1 MHRPRLV
8 FFGNERLATGV
19 TTTAPTL
26 QALVEADYEVMAVVS
41 NFTAGTSRNAREL
54 EIEKVAKDHDIPVL
68 LPHKPADIL
77 DQLQSFK
84 AELGVLVAYG
94 RIIPQ
99 EIIDVFPRGIV
110 NIHPSLLPQYRGP
123 TPIETAI
130 LDGLEETGVSLMAL
144 AAKMDAGPV
153 FAQQKLAISGQSDK
167 QTLADNLGGLGSQM
181 LIDSLPAILDGS
193 AVPTPQKD
201 SAASYTKLLS
211 KEDGQLGWGE
221 PAELIERTVR
231 AFAGWPKARAIIF
244 GKDVVLAKTRIA
256 KDETDGALVMKAN
269 PGYLEILELVAPS
282 GRTMSGA
289 EFIRG
294 YKK

>member
-1 MHRPRLV
+1 MHKSRLV

-153 FAQQKLAISGQSDK
+153 FAQHKLAISGQPDK
-167 QTLADNLGGLGSQM
+167 QTLADNLLRLGSQM

-201 SAASYTKLLS
+201 SAASYTRLLS
-211 KEDGQLGWGE
+211 KGDGQLSWGE
-221 PAELIERTVR
+221 PAELIERTIR
-231 AFAGWPKARAIIF
+231 AFAGWPKARASIF
-244 GKDVVLAKTRIA
+244 GKDVVLAKTRVA
-256 KDETDGALVMKAN
+256 KNETDGALVMKAN